1 MTGDL
6 LPTEALCA
14 AYGEHGRSVISVS
27 QVPDSDVSKYGIIS
41 TSGENTGSLK
51 SISGIV
57 EKPAEVDA
65 PSNLAS
71 IGRYV
76 FSAEI
81 FEILR
86 NQQPGHGGEIQLADA
101 INTLAE
107 KGVVLAQC
115 ITGTRYDCGSKF
127 GYLEAIVDAALAH
140 DEYSERFREMLMQ
153 RLSRR
158 EAAE

>member
-14 AYGEHGRSVISVS
+14 AYGEHERSVISVS
-27 QVPDSDVSKYGIIS
+27 QVPDSEVSKYGII
-41 TSGENTGSLK
+41 
-51 SISGIV
+51 
-57 EKPAEVDA
+57 EKPEQEDA

-76 FSAEI
+76 FSAKI
-81 FEILR
+81 FDVLR
-86 NQQPGHGGEIQLADA
+86 DQKPGHGGEIQLADA